1 MTPRQHELL
10 TFIRGYIAENGY
22 SPSLSEM
29 RDALGLS
36 SKSGPHRMLAALRRD
51 GFIANAAHGAGRS
64 AVIVETFGA
73 LDPDQVRRQ
82 RDVAYRALVD
92 IRDSGRTRTF
102 QTAASQR
109 AQAALDAISELITPS
124 RNQAHGSTGEEEA
137 TNAF

>member
-29 RDALGLS
+29 QRALGLS

-51 GFIANAAHGAGRS
+51 GHLTAASYGAQRS
-64 AVIVETFGA
+64 AVIISSENER
-73 LDPDQVRRQ
+73 LDTNQVRRQ

-92 IRDSGRTRTF
+92 IRDGGRTAGF
-102 QTAASQR
+102 QTEASQR
-109 AQAALDAISELITPS
+109 AQAALDAISERVYPLK
-124 RNQAHGSTGEEEA
+124 AGK
-137 TNAF
+137 